1 MGLWVDTD
9 MGVDDLMAIL
19 LVADTRDIDGISL
32 VFGCAPLDQVRQNA
46 RDAAAAY
53 GWGFPLVEGA
63 DRAILG
69 DIETATRI
77 LGPTGQP
84 SRGARLPVVAD
95 PGPLP
100 PALPALI
107 AWLETQTNA
116 VILALGPLT
125 NIAHLALTRP
135 DLLPRISRIIWMGGS
150 AGRGN
155 HTAHAEFNAIAD
167 PEAVAVV
174 LSRDLPMVMVD
185 LEACRQVLFDDTHL
199 TDLPPVMADLVG
211 GYLDIALSR
220 GRAAMALYDPVAAA
234 FLLRPDLFTVT
245 PVAITVDLHDPE
257 ARGQTRVTP
266 IGTAGNTA
274 PTQIITAL
282 QAEAIRDLC
291 LRSQKD
297 PA

>member
-1 MGLWVDTD
+1 MGVWVDTD

-19 LVADTRDIDGISL
+19 LLAETHDIDGVSL

-53 GWGFPLVEGA
+53 GWGWPLVEGA

-84 SRGARLPVVAD
+84 SRGARLPVVPD
-95 PGPLP
+95 PGSFP

-107 AWLETQTNA
+107 DWLETQTEA
-116 VILALGPLT
+116 TILALGPLT

-135 DLLPRISRIIWMGGS
+135 DLLSRIGRIIWMGGS

-174 LSRDLPMVMVD
+174 LSRAIPMVMVD
-185 LEACRQVLFDDTHL
+185 LEACRQVLFDDSHL
-199 TDLPPVMADLVG
+199 TDMPPVMADLVG

-220 GRAAMALYDPVAAA
+220 GRGAMALYDPVAAA
-234 FLLRPDLFTVT
+234 FMVRPDLFTLT
-245 PVAITVDLHDPE
+245 PVAITVDLHDPDR
-257 ARGQTRVTP
+257 RGQTRVTP
-266 IGTAGNTA
+266 KSTAS
-274 PTQIITAL
+274 TQIITAL
-282 QAEAIRDLC
+282 QDAPIRDLC
-291 LRSQKD
+291 LHALKD